1 MNSPTAEVLEVKVET
16 ARQLEERL
24 DAAVRNLQ
32 LVAARTRSRGILVTR
47 LDPGI
52 YTGALGSGVPCGVPG
67 VPRRLCP
74 DILPHPRWGGRGPPF
89 AVGSATEP
97 VLQLKGPG

>member
-47 LDPGI
+47 LDPGH
-52 YTGALGSGVPCGVPG
+52 YTVSLSDTVPFGVT
-67 VPRRLCP
+67 REQSR
-74 DILPHPRWGGRGPPF
+74 
-89 AVGSATEP
+89 
-97 VLQLKGPG
+97 